1 MFKNSVISRKLFSNK
16 GKNRKL
22 DSLYYEKAN
31 DIENDNKADKIKFIA
46 DMIETRAE
54 QKEQVGHDG
63 DLVI

>member
-16 GKNRKL
+16 GKSRKL
-22 DSLYYEKAN
+22 DSLYYEKVN